1 MSAARHADPF
11 GRERLRRGLAQ
22 FAIGRLVSALLTFA
36 LLLVVV
42 RSLPARD
49 YGMYVVLQALLEI
62 IILLGTAPSNVVA
75 QRYVSEAL
83 LPANAGGL
91 SRLVW
96 GGLLVSLSLLVV
108 IAGLM
113 SSLADVVM
121 RQIGVS
127 LESWVFQAF
136 MLAIVADGL
145 CRYVISVFESL
156 FEQGWSRLAT
166 IFKAAGK
173 LVGVSVVIVVA
184 GGLDLGGL
192 VAAEA
197 MALVAVAGLSTAM
210 LCRVL
215 GQIVP
220 PAVEAG
226 PNRFRLS
233 RIGPFVFQMTVA
245 QFVSQLYGPHAVRLL
260 VSRLLGA
267 AQAALF
273 GFAHSLVFFLQQ
285 YLPSQLLA
293 GLIRPV
299 LVAHHAGG
307 GDRAALN
314 EAGNL
319 VLKVNHFIIVPVIV
333 FFGVSGEVFAAWLS
347 AGKYGEAG
355 VLLFGLSGLLV
366 IQSLHFVLSMLTV
379 ALEHRFAFWWGTLSA
394 VPGVVVGVLLARLF
408 GVGGL
413 VAGLWVSEL
422 LWCLV
427 AWLAL
432 RRGGFTFRIDIPGW
446 LKIAACGG
454 VAALPALAA
463 TGPMQASPF
472 WQLSASALLVGVGY
486 LVASAL
492 LKPFTAGERARIN
505 GLLPRPWF
513 VF

>member
-22 FAIGRLVSALLTFA
+22 FAVGRIVSALLTFA

-49 YGMYVVLQALLEI
+49 YGVYVALQALLEI
-62 IILLGTAPSNVVA
+62 IILLGTAPSNAVT
-75 QRYVSEAL
+75 QRYVSEAR
-83 LPANAGGL
+83 LPANVGSL

-96 GGLLVSLSLLVV
+96 GGLLVSLSSLVV

-121 RQIGVS
+121 RQIGIS
-127 LESWVFQAF
+127 LESWVFRAF
-136 MLAIVADGL
+136 MLAVVADGV
-145 CRYVISVFESL
+145 CRYVASVFESL
-156 FEQGWSRLAT
+156 FEQGWSRMAS

-173 LVGVSVVIVVA
+173 LAGVSAVIVVA
-184 GGLDLGGL
+184 AGLDLGGL

-197 MALVAVAGLSTAM
+197 TALVAVAGLSTAM

-220 PAVEAG
+220 PSAEATQ
-226 PNRFRLS
+226 NRFPLS

-245 QFVSQLYGPHAVRLL
+245 QYVSQLYGPHAVRLL

-273 GFAHSLVFFLQQ
+273 GFAHSLIFFLQQ

-307 GDRAALN
+307 GNRGVLN
-314 EAGNL
+314 EVCNL

-347 AGKYGEAG
+347 ADKYGEAG

-394 VPGVVVGVLLARLF
+394 VPGVLVGVALARYF

-422 LWCLV
+422 LWCL
-427 AWLAL
+427 AGWLAL

-454 VAALPALAA
+454 VAALPALVA
-463 TGPMQASPF
+463 TGSMQASPF
-472 WQLSASALLVGVGY
+472 WQLSASALLVGTGY
-486 LVASAL
+486 LVASGL

-513 VF
+513 IF